1 MNQELRQFIK
11 ESLERGQE
19 RDAIRNVLVEAGWE
33 EREVSSGLATF
44 AEVAF
49 PVAVPRPRPYLYARE
64 AFFYLTSFI
73 TLYVF
78 AFSMGAVLFGMID
91 YLFPGQLDRVESA
104 SSAVQTLALASIIV
118 AFPLY
123 LFLMRRLTAAVVADP
138 ERRQSLIRRWMT
150 YLTLVV
156 AAAVMLIDIITLLS
170 RLLNGDP
177 TTGFILKVLAVFLV
191 TGPIF
196 GYYFWDVRQA
206 EDEVVTSAA
215 RAKPIIR
222 ALMIGSVLVVVIT
235 VGFAIYLVG
244 TPGQQRDVRLDDQRI
259 SDLRNISSNIDI
271 YLEINEEMPSYLSE
285 MVGPRFY
292 VRSLEDPGTGL
303 FYEYRV
309 IEGTKYELCANF
321 ATDNSEGRRSERR
334 PFSETAWEHGAGL
347 TCFQLT
353 ARAER

>member
-19 RDAIRNVLVEAGWE
+19 RDTIRNVLVEAGWE
-33 EREVSSGLATF
+33 EREVSSGLSAF

-64 AFFYLTSFI
+64 AFFYLISFI

-78 AFSMGAVLFGMID
+78 AFSLGAVLFGMIE
-91 YLFPGQLDRVESA
+91 YLFPGPLDRVESA

-156 AAAVMLIDIITLLS
+156 AAAVMLIDLITLLS

-177 TTGFILKVLAVFLV
+177 TTGFILKVFAVFLV

-196 GYYFWDVRQA
+196 GYYLWDVRQA

-222 ALMIGSVLVVVIT
+222 ALVVGSVLVVVMT
-235 VGFAIYLVG
+235 VGYAIYLVG

-259 SDLRNISSNIDI
+259 SDLQNISNNIDT
-271 YLEINEEMPSYLSE
+271 YLEINRKMPEYLTE
-285 MVGPRFY
+285 LVGPRYY
-292 VRSLEDPGTGL
+292 VRSLQDPGTDIA
-303 FYEYRV
+303 YDYRV
-309 IEGTKYELCANF
+309 IEGTSYELCANF
-321 ATDNSEGRRSERR
+321 ATNSSEGRQGDRR
-334 PFSETAWEHGAGL
+334 AFSETAWDHGVGL

-353 ARAER
+353 ARPER